1 MRAVQPISLSQ
12 CCLAL
17 IPIPNPLI
25 PHGTA
30 LPGLPRHAPIFPPCR
45 SLTPVYVL
53 RSRALEY
60 RESAARACIDRV
72 CSGTPEPLP
81 AARYL
86 RRAVELVADTGSN
99 VQGLSKET
107 IDYFQAHPSNA
118 FDRIGLQLFAQGL
131 YASGYRDRAAAI
143 WSSLLLDADSDRS
156 QQADLLRRCLR
167 CGDAYSQRWLDLQP
181 VCLRCRAGLLMRT
194 ACSELWQAT
203 GHSVWQPRPGS
214 VHQASCR
221 PTLPTRCSCYLD
233 EPSMIGSGGDDYVF
247 EKMVALF
254 EGRVGRDRLVEL
266 TQEANLGDAF
276 VLRWGRVGHS
286 NVLEQCAEQFR
297 WGAGLPMPCGCVTCK
312 IVALE
317 AARFIK
323 ADFCNPDMQAL
334 RAAALPSAATG
345 RQRGGGSCQCR
356 HAGEAPAA
364 QVLPCA
370 DRQPAATP
378 GRGGASPAGARP
390 LEQEESKQRTKK
402 QHV

>member
-1 MRAVQPISLSQ
+1 MS
-12 CCLAL
+12 LAL
-17 IPIPNPLI
+17 SPRGSFGLVSVVRGSKGSEDGDRLFDAPAELVCPLTLAPFI
-25 PHGTA
+25 DPVLTTA
-30 LPGLPRHAPIFPPCR
+30 GHVYERAAIQAHLERSCTDPLTRQPLLNK

-156 QQADLLRRCLR
+156 QQADLLRRCL
-167 CGDAYSQRWLDLQP
+167 
-181 VCLRCRAGLLMRT
+181 
-194 ACSELWQAT
+194 
-203 GHSVWQPRPGS
+203 
-214 VHQASCR
+214 
-221 PTLPTRCSCYLD
+221 SCYLD

-276 VLRWGRVGHS
+276 VLRLCEQLLFRPLPLVGS
-286 NVLEQCAEQFR
+286 EE
-297 WGAGLPMPCGCVTCK
+297 
-312 IVALE
+312 E
-317 AARFIK
+317 APA
-323 ADFCNPDMQAL
+323 
-334 RAAALPSAATG
+334 SAATQEKRLLLKYCHVLTDNLQRRQGEVERRLQELDRWSKRNQSSARKSSTSDNGAQSGG
-345 RQRGGGSCQCR
+345 RRRLHLPGWAR
-356 HAGEAPAA
+356 HPALVAVCMLLSAGVPPGHPAA
-364 QVLPCA
+364 RVVRA
-370 DRQPAATP
+370 V
-378 GRGGASPAGARP
+378 P
-390 LEQEESKQRTKK
+390 LLALLAPS
-402 QHV
+402 